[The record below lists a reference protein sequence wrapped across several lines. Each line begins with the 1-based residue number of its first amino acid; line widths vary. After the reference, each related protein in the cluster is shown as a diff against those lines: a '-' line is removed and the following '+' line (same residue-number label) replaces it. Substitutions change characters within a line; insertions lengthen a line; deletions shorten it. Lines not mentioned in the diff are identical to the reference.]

1 MNKSMR
7 PGRASLPEARA
18 PGKSNRWFFLWR
30 DVRES
35 IAGSQQ
41 DFTTGHIGRAILLLA
56 IPMVLELVLESVFA
70 VVDIFFVSKLGAD
83 AVATVG
89 TTESMVTIVY
99 AVAIGLSMSVTA
111 IVARR
116 TGEKDPAGAAVAAAQ
131 AIWVAL
137 IVSLPIML
145 LGFLAAP
152 KLLAWMGMSRAIVD
166 SHSSYTSIML
176 ASNVVIM
183 LLFVI
188 NAIFRGAGD
197 AAIAMRVLWLANS
210 INIILDPCLILGL
223 GPFPELGVKGAAIAT
238 AIGRGSGVLFQL
250 FQLSKPGGR
259 ISITSEQ
266 WRLKLKVMTQLLR
279 LSLGGIGQFIIAT
292 SSWIGLVR
300 IMNTFGSESVAGY
313 TIAIRIVMFSILPSW
328 GMSNAAATLVGQNL
342 GAKEPGRAEKSVWTT
357 GWVNTIFLCAIGIW
371 FHNFAEELVRI
382 FTADPAVVRVGA
394 QCLKYV
400 SYGYPAYAYGLVM
413 TQAFNGAGDTT
424 TPTLMNF
431 VCFWLIELP
440 FAFFLA
446 YEVGLNESGVF
457 ISIIIA
463 ESLLGV
469 AGILLFKLGR
479 WKMRMV

>member
-1 MNKSMR
+1 MNKSRR
-7 PGRASLPEARA
+7 PGRSSQGEEGASERPD
-18 PGKSNRWFFLWR
+18 RWRLLWR

-35 IAGSQQ
+35 IAGSQK
-41 DFTTGHIGRAILLLA
+41 DFTKGNIGRAILLLA

-70 VVDIFFVSKLGAD
+70 VVDIFFVSRLGAD

-89 TTESMVTIVY
+89 TTESMITIVY

-131 AIWVAL
+131 AIWVGL

-145 LGFLAAP
+145 LGFFAAP
-152 KLLAWMGMSRAIVD
+152 QLLSLMGMSRTVLD
-166 SHSSYTSIML
+166 THSSYTSIML
-176 ASNVVIM
+176 GSNVVIM
-183 LLFVI
+183 MIFVI

-197 AAIAMRVLWLANS
+197 AAIAMRVLWVANS
-210 INIILDPCLILGL
+210 INIVLDPCLILGL
-223 GPFPELGVKGAAIAT
+223 GPFPALGIKGAAIAT

-250 FQLSKPGGR
+250 YHLSRAGGR
-259 ISITSEQ
+259 ICIMREQ
-266 WRLKLKVMTQLLR
+266 WRLQLAVMKQLLR
-279 LSLGGIGQFIIAT
+279 LSMGGIGQFIIAT

-300 IMNTFGSESVAGY
+300 IMNSFGSESVAGY

-342 GAKEPGRAEKSVWTT
+342 GASEPDRAEKSVWTT
-357 GWVNTIFLCAIGIW
+357 GWVNAIFLCAIGVW
-371 FHNFAEELVRI
+371 FYNYAEPLVRI
-382 FTADPAVVRVGA
+382 FTTDRAVVEVGA
-394 QCLKYV
+394 QCLRYV

-413 TQAFNGAGDTT
+413 IQAFNGAGDTT

-431 VCFWLIELP
+431 VCFWLVELP

-446 YEVGLNESGVF
+446 YEAGLNEIGVF

-469 AGILLFKLGR
+469 AGILLFKRGR
-479 WKMRMV
+479 WKMRTV